1 MKTKRKLTILA
12 EAAKHDASCASGGS
26 QRKTPDGGLGN
37 TEGMGIC
44 HSYTPDGRCVSLL
57 KILLT
62 NYCIF
67 DCAYCESRISSSVAR
82 ARFTPEEIVALTI
95 DLYKRNYIEGLF
107 LSSGILKDPDTTMG
121 ELAHVAFLLR
131 TKHGFGG
138 YIHLKAPPGVSAEIL
153 RTAGKHAD
161 RLSVNTEL
169 PTESDLATLAPEK
182 THAAIEQVMSAVKIG
197 IDEAKESA
205 HLRSAPK
212 FAPAGQTTQMII
224 GATDTHD
231 RAILAT
237 SHRLYETHGLRRVY
251 YAAFSPIPHH
261 ARGLATKAPPL
272 VREHRL
278 YEADWL
284 VRQYGFQFSELFEG
298 DDNLDLEIDPKLAW
312 ALRHR
317 EKFPVDVNV
326 APREMLLRVPGL
338 GVRNVD
344 RILRARRYGALRLDD
359 LVRMRVALKRA
370 SAFLSTA
377 DGPAPLVKRLDT
389 LDLRTYVQRPTQL
402 GLFDAQTNARS
413 GEM

>member
-1 MKTKRKLTILA
+1 MDLKRKLTVLA

-26 QRKTPDGGLGN
+26 RRATPEGGLGN

-62 NYCIF
+62 NYCIY

-82 ARFTPEEIVALTI
+82 ARFTPEEVVGLTI
-95 DLYKRNYIEGLF
+95 ALYKRNYIEGLF

-121 ELAHVAFLLR
+121 ELARVAFLLR
-131 TKHGFGG
+131 TKHSFGG

-153 RTAGKHAD
+153 ASAGTYAD

-169 PTESDLATLAPEK
+169 PTPADLQTLAPEK
-182 THAAIEQVMSAVKIG
+182 THVAIEQVMRDVKLG
-197 IDEAKESA
+197 IDAAAESP
-205 HLRSAPK
+205 RAPR

-224 GATDTHD
+224 GATDTKD
-231 RAILAT
+231 KAILET
-237 SHRLYETHGLRRVY
+237 SNRLYAQHGLRRVY

-284 VRQYGFQFSELFEG
+284 VRQYGFQVGELFEG
-298 DDNLDLEIDPKLAW
+298 EESLDLEIDPKLAW

-317 EKFPVDVNV
+317 EQFPVDVNR
-326 APREMLLRVPGL
+326 APRELLLRVPGL

-344 RILRARRYGALRLDD
+344 RILRARKHRQLRLDD
-359 LVRMRVALKRA
+359 LQRMRVALKRA
-370 SAFLSTA
+370 SAFLVTA
-377 DGPAPLVKRLDT
+377 DGPAPMTNKLDA
-389 LDLRTYVQRPTQL
+389 LDLRTRVTAPKQL
-402 GLFDAQTNARS
+402 GLFDARQNAQS